1 MSPGL
6 LTAGN
11 GQNWENDLVAAL
23 DRPGSGMTVI
33 RRCVDVAD
41 VLAAATTGQASV
53 VVLSAGL
60 RRLDTEVVQRLAAAG
75 VAILGIHPAGDERVK
90 AWLTRLG
97 ILNLIA
103 DDVGAPALLAAAR
116 VAVTA
121 RTSETPTPPGSAPV
135 GFADPRLA
143 LPSADRIPGTPE
155 PAPPAD
161 PPPGGRVIAVWGPV
175 GSPGRS
181 AVAGNLAVESAA
193 TDVPTLLVDADI
205 YGGVQASAF
214 GLIDESP
221 GLAGACRHAANGR
234 LDLAELTKLVWAI
247 APNLR
252 LLTGIT
258 RADRW
263 PEVRP
268 SAIPTLLNVAR
279 SMAPMTFVDCGFCL
293 EADEEITFD
302 TAAPRR
308 NGATLAVLTA
318 ADVVLVVGSADPSGM
333 ERLTRGLAELK
344 EVLPAVRPRIVLN
357 RVRRTAASIDEART
371 ALSRFS
377 GAAVTAALPEDRPS
391 MDKAWMRG
399 EPLSE
404 VAPSSPLR
412 KALRELASELQPV
425 RTAPPRTA
433 VVSG

>member
-90 AWLTRLG
+90 ARLTRLG

-121 RTSETPTPPGSAPV
+121 RTSETPTQPGSAPV

-193 TDVPTLLVDADI
+193 TGVPTLLVDADI

-279 SMAPMTFVDCGFCL
+279 SMA
-293 EADEEITFD
+293 
-302 TAAPRR
+302 R
-308 NGATLAVLTA
+308 
-318 ADVVLVVGSADPSGM
+318 
-333 ERLTRGLAELK
+333 
-344 EVLPAVRPRIVLN
+344 
-357 RVRRTAASIDEART
+357 
-371 ALSRFS
+371 
-377 GAAVTAALPEDRPS
+377 
-391 MDKAWMRG
+391 
-399 EPLSE
+399 
-404 VAPSSPLR
+404 
-412 KALRELASELQPV
+412 
-425 RTAPPRTA
+425 
-433 VVSG
+433 

>member
-90 AWLTRLG
+90 ARLTRLV

-143 LPSADRIPGTPE
+143 LPSADRIPGPPE
-155 PAPPAD
+155 PAPPAT
-161 PPPGGRVIAVWGPV
+161 RRPV
-175 GSPGRS
+175 AASSQSGARS
-181 AVAGNLAVESAA
+181 AR
-193 TDVPTLLVDADI
+193 
-205 YGGVQASAF
+205 Q
-214 GLIDESP
+214 
-221 GLAGACRHAANGR
+221 AGA
-234 LDLAELTKLVWAI
+234 
-247 APNLR
+247 
-252 LLTGIT
+252 
-258 RADRW
+258 RW
-263 PEVRP
+263 PETWQWSRP
-268 SAIPTLLNVAR
+268 PRACRPCWSTPTSTVACRRAR
-279 SMAPMTFVDCGFCL
+279 SGYSTSHPAWP
-293 EADEEITFD
+293 EPADMPP
-302 TAAPRR
+302 TA
-308 NGATLAVLTA
+308 GWTW
-318 ADVVLVVGSADPSGM
+318 PS
-333 ERLTRGLAELK
+333 
-344 EVLPAVRPRIVLN
+344 
-357 RVRRTAASIDEART
+357 
-371 ALSRFS
+371 
-377 GAAVTAALPEDRPS
+377 
-391 MDKAWMRG
+391 
-399 EPLSE
+399 
-404 VAPSSPLR
+404 
-412 KALRELASELQPV
+412 
-425 RTAPPRTA
+425 
-433 VVSG
+433 

>member
-1 MSPGL
+1 M
-6 LTAGN
+6 
-11 GQNWENDLVAAL
+11 
-23 DRPGSGMTVI
+23 
-33 RRCVDVAD
+33 
-41 VLAAATTGQASV
+41 
-53 VVLSAGL
+53 
-60 RRLDTEVVQRLAAAG
+60 
-75 VAILGIHPAGDERVK
+75 
-90 AWLTRLG
+90 
-97 ILNLIA
+97 
-103 DDVGAPALLAAAR
+103 
-116 VAVTA
+116 
-121 RTSETPTPPGSAPV
+121 
-135 GFADPRLA
+135 
-143 LPSADRIPGTPE
+143 
-155 PAPPAD
+155 
-161 PPPGGRVIAVWGPV
+161 
-175 GSPGRS
+175 
-181 AVAGNLAVESAA
+181 AGNLAVESAA
-193 TDVPTLLVDADI
+193 TGVPTLLVDADI

-214 GLIDESP
+214 GLLDESP